1 MPDGTGVHMQVAKVT
16 VNDETLVVRAGEEQQ
31 AIHALAG
38 DDAAHGDV
46 RIEHTDMSQAEFDA
60 LPEYQ

>member
-1 MPDGTGVHMQVAKVT
+1 MQVVKVT

-31 AIHALAG
+31 AIHTLAG
-38 DDAAHGDV
+38 DDVAAADV
-46 RIEHTDMSQAEFDA
+46 RIDHCDMSQVEFDV

>member
-1 MPDGTGVHMQVAKVT
+1 MQVAKVT

-38 DDAAHGDV
+38 DDAAHADV
-46 RIEHTDMSQAEFDA
+46 RIDHTDMSQAEFDA

>member
-1 MPDGTGVHMQVAKVT
+1 MQVAKVT
-16 VNDETLVVRAGEEQQ
+16 VNDEMLVVRAGDEQQ

-38 DDAAHGDV
+38 DDAANGDV
-46 RIEHTDMSQAEFDA
+46 RIDHADMPQAEFDA